1 MQFHADLHVHSKYSR
16 ATSRDLDLEHLAWWA
31 ARKGIS
37 VVGTGDCVHPAW
49 LAELKDKLAPAGN
62 GLYAL
67 KPEIDTEVRKTLPP
81 SCQTQGGPLVRF
93 MLSVEISTIYKK
105 TDRTRKIHHL
115 IYVPDFDA
123 ADRLAA
129 SLGRIGNIASDGRP
143 ILGLDSRNLLE
154 IALQSSPDSYLVPAH
169 IWTPWFAALG
179 SQSGFDSIRDC
190 YGDLSDHIFAV
201 ETGLSSDPAMN
212 WRVSFLDRYRLTS
225 NSDAHSP
232 GKLGREATRFSC
244 EPGFLSIRRALET
257 GDGYDGTVEFFPEE
271 GKYHMDGHRGC
282 GVRLDPAE
290 TIANEGRCP
299 VCGNRVTLGVAHRV
313 DMLADRKEQDAAP
326 PATAGSVTS
335 LVPLPEILSEIVG
348 GGVASQGVARAYD
361 RTSAALGPDYTVLQ
375 EAPVEDVAKVNPLL
389 GEAVTRLRAGSV
401 IRQAGYDG
409 EYGVIRLFED
419 GELDRLTRGALLFDD
434 APASKRTR
442 TKKKAAA
449 PVPET
454 EAPSPAPAPMP
465 APSDRTGVLAALDAD
480 QARAAE
486 AVDGPLIVIAGPGS
500 GKTRMLTHRLA
511 HLVLERRVPAAACLA
526 VTFTRRATEEMQD
539 RLAILLPSGAGTCAV
554 HSFHSLGLAILR
566 ESYAAAGLKPDFR
579 IADEPERRTALAAA
593 LGVTE
598 SKAARLLK
606 AVSLLKRT
614 GQTPDDADT
623 AAAMAACR
631 DIGTAQNWVDFDD
644 LVALPAALLEDD
656 AEAAELWRGRFSHLC
671 VDEFQ
676 DVDEQQYR
684 LLRCL
689 TPPAGNVCVIGDPNQ
704 AIYGFRGADAACFT
718 RFQQDFPSAR
728 TVRLGRNYRSTG
740 TIVTAATQV
749 INKGA
754 INNGLIGRGGLA
766 AADDDITRPMLEP
779 VTLFEAATE
788 RVEAEFVAATI
799 ESLMGGHDMLT
810 ANREQS
816 KEQAGKTTR
825 PLGFADFAVLCRT
838 GAQSAALR
846 EAFDRAG
853 IPFKK
858 SSPAPIAGQG
868 FVRSLLAALDR
879 QGADMQDAGLPARI
893 AAAAEQIR
901 RDGDADIAALT
912 EAKRW
917 LSALAETGARRR
929 RESSHRGAAA
939 AELATTAA
947 LAVTGDVAALRE
959 LAALATEADFWD
971 ARADRVSL
979 LTMHAAKGLEFPVVF
994 VAGLEDGLVPFSW
1007 GAPSGGAPEIAAEA
1021 EDALDGDGRTG
1032 RAPDAEERRLFY
1044 VAMTRAKDR
1053 LFLSRALQRTWR
1065 GALRT
1070 LPPSPFL
1077 RDIAAELVVR
1087 HAAPVRKEKREAMQY
1102 SLF

>member
-1 MQFHADLHVHSKYSR
+1 MAFHADLHVHSKYSR

-31 ARKGIS
+31 ARKGLS

-49 LAELKDKLAPAGN
+49 LAELKDKLTPAGN
-62 GLYAL
+62 GLFAL
-67 KPEIDTEVRKTLPP
+67 RPEIDGEMRKTLPL
-81 SCQTQGGPLVRF
+81 SCQTPVRF

-105 TDRTRKIHHL
+105 GERTRKIHHL

-129 SLGRIGNIASDGRP
+129 SLSRIGNIASDGRP
-143 ILGLDSRNLLE
+143 ILGLDSRDLLE
-154 IALQSSPDSYLVPAH
+154 IALQSGPDSYLVPAH

-271 GKYHMDGHRGC
+271 GKYHMDGHRAC

-313 DMLADRKEQDAAP
+313 EMLADRRQADVAP
-326 PATAGSVTS
+326 PPTAGSVTS

-361 RTSAALGPDYTVLQ
+361 RTSAALGPDLTVLQ
-375 EAPVEDVAKVNPLL
+375 ESPVEDVAKVNPLL
-389 GEAVTRLRAGSV
+389 GEAVTRLRAGAV

-409 EYGVIRLFED
+409 EYGVIHLFED
-419 GELDRLTRGALLFDD
+419 GELDRLTRGALLFD
-434 APASKRTR
+434 APAAKRTR

-449 PVPET
+449 PVAET
-454 EAPSPAPAPMP
+454 EAPSPTPVL
-465 APSDRTGVLAALDAD
+465 APSDHTGVLAALDAD

-511 HLVLERRVPAAACLA
+511 HLVLERGVPAAACLA

-566 ESYAAAGLKPDFR
+566 ESGAAAGLRADFR
-579 IADEPERRTALAAA
+579 IADEPERRAALTAA

-606 AVSLLKRT
+606 AISLLKRT
-614 GQTPDDADT
+614 GQEPDDADT
-623 AAAMAACR
+623 AAAVAACR
-631 DIGTAQNWVDFDD
+631 QIGVAQNWVDFDD
-644 LVALPAALLEDD
+644 LVALPAALLEAD
-656 AEAAELWRGRFSHLC
+656 AKAAELWRSRFSHLC

-689 TPPAGNVCVIGDPNQ
+689 APPAGNVCVIGDPNQ

-718 RFQQDFPSAR
+718 RFRQDFPQAR

-740 TIVTAATQV
+740 TIVTAAAQV
-749 INKGA
+749 ISH
-754 INNGLIGRGGLA
+754 GGLA
-766 AADDDITRPMLEP
+766 VTPDGLTRPMEAPL
-779 VTLFEAATE
+779 TLFEAAAE
-788 RVEAEFVAATI
+788 RAEAEFVAATI
-799 ESLMGGHDMLT
+799 ESLMGGHDLLT
-810 ANREQS
+810 ANREPS
-816 KEQAGKTTR
+816 KEQAGTTAR
-825 PLGFADFAVLCRT
+825 PLGFADFAVLYRA

-858 SSPAPIAGQG
+858 SSPAPIAGHAL
-868 FVRSLLAALDR
+868 VRSLLAALDR
-879 QGADMQDAGLPARI
+879 QGADMQGVDLPVRI
-893 AAAAEQIR
+893 AAAAEEIR
-901 RDGDADIAALT
+901 RDGDADIVALT
-912 EAKRW
+912 EARRW
-917 LSALAETGARRR
+917 LTALAETGACMRRKL
-929 RESSHRGAAA
+929 SPGGADARHPDSTA
-939 AELATTAA
+939 ILTAA
-947 LAVTGDVAALRE
+947 GDLAVLRE
-959 LAALATEADFWD
+959 QAALATEADFWD

-994 VAGLEDGLVPFSW
+994 VVGLEDGLVPFSW
-1007 GAPSGGAPEIAAEA
+1007 GAPSGGAPETATEA
-1021 EDALDGDGRTG
+1021 EDAADGNGRHD
-1032 RAPDAEERRLFY
+1032 RAPGAEERRLFY

-1053 LFLSRALQRTWR
+1053 LFFSRAVQRTWR
-1065 GALRT
+1065 GALRN

-1077 RDIAAELVVR
+1077 GDIAAELMVR
-1087 HAAPVRKEKREAMQY
+1087 HAAPARKEKREAVQY

>member
-1 MQFHADLHVHSKYSR
+1 MHFHADLHVHSKHSR

-31 ARKGIS
+31 ARKGLS

-49 LAELKDKLAPAGN
+49 LAELKDKLTPAGD
-62 GLYAL
+62 GLFAL
-67 KPEIDTEVRKTLPP
+67 KPEIDAEVRKTLPL
-81 SCQTQGGPLVRF
+81 SCQTPVHF

-105 TDRTRKIHHL
+105 GDRTRKIHHL

-143 ILGLDSRNLLE
+143 ILGLDSRDLLE
-154 IALQSSPDSYLVPAH
+154 IALSSAPDSYLVPAH

-271 GKYHMDGHRGC
+271 GKYHADGHRTC

-313 DMLADRKEQDAAP
+313 EMLADRKEADAAP
-326 PATAGSVTS
+326 PPTAGAVTS

-361 RTSAALGPDYTVLQ
+361 RTLAALGADFTVLQ
-375 EAPVEDVAKVNPLL
+375 EAPVEDVAKINPLL

-409 EYGVIRLFED
+409 EYGVIRLFQD
-419 GELDRLTRGALLFDD
+419 GELDRLTRGDRLFDD
-434 APASKRTR
+434 APSSKRPR
-442 TKKKAAA
+442 TSKKAAA
-449 PVPET
+449 PVAET
-454 EAPSPAPAPMP
+454 PALSPDLACALACALAPSP
-465 APSDRTGVLAALDAD
+465 SGRSGVLAALDAD
-480 QARAAE
+480 QAHAAE
-486 AVDGPLIVIAGPGS
+486 AADGPLIVIAGPGS

-511 HLVLERRVPAAACLA
+511 HLVLERGVPAAACLA

-539 RLAILLPSGAGTCAV
+539 RLAVLLPSGAGTCAV

-566 ESYAAAGLKPDFR
+566 ESGSGVGLKPDFR
-579 IADEPERRTALAAA
+579 IADEPERRAALAAA

-614 GQTPDDADT
+614 GREPDRAGAGE
-623 AAAMAACR
+623 AAAVCR
-631 DIGTAQNWVDFDD
+631 EIGTAQNWVDFDD
-644 LVALPAALLEDD
+644 LVALPAALMETD
-656 AEAAELWRGRFSHLC
+656 AETATLWRNRFAHLC

-684 LLRCL
+684 LLRHL
-689 TPPAGNVCVIGDPNQ
+689 APPDGNVCVIGDPDQ

-718 RFQQDFPSAR
+718 RFRQDFPSAR

-740 TIVTAATQV
+740 TIVTAASQV
-749 INKGA
+749 ISQVLNKD
-754 INNGLIGRGGLA
+754 LIGTA
-766 AADDDITRPMLEP
+766 AAGITRPMQEP
-779 VTLFEAATE
+779 LTLFEASTE
-788 RVEAEFVAATI
+788 REEAEFIAATI
-799 ESLMGGHDMLT
+799 ESLMGGHDLLT
-810 ANREQS
+810 ANRQ
-816 KEQAGKTTR
+816 QAATAAQRTAG
-825 PLGFADFAVLCRT
+825 PLGFADFAVLYRT
-838 GAQSAALR
+838 DAQSAALR
-846 EAFDRAG
+846 EAFDHAG

-858 SSPAPIAGQG
+858 SSPAPIAGHG
-868 FVRSLLAALDR
+868 LVRALLAALDR
-879 QGADMQDAGLPARI
+879 QGTDASGAEMPGGDLTRSGLAARI
-893 AAAAEQIR
+893 ATAAEQIR
-901 RDGDADIAALT
+901 RDGNADIAALA

-917 LSALAETGARRR
+917 LTALAGTGGPRA
-929 RESSHRGAAA
+929 
-939 AELATTAA
+939 
-947 LAVTGDVAALRE
+947 TGDLAALRE
-959 LAALATEADFWD
+959 QAALATEADFWD

-994 VAGLEDGLVPFSW
+994 AAGLEDGLVPFSW
-1007 GAPSGGAPEIAAEA
+1007 SASSGENRPDEAPHDGGSCNGAQDPGNKEQDNAQHNTQ
-1021 EDALDGDGRTG
+1021 DN
-1032 RAPDAEERRLFY
+1032 AEERRLFY

-1053 LFLSRALQRTWR
+1053 LFLTRAVQRTWR
-1065 GALRT
+1065 GGLRM

-1077 RDIAAELVVR
+1077 RDIAADLMVR
-1087 HAAPVRKEKREAMQY
+1087 PAAPVRKEKRAAIQY